1 MCFISNRLISIFR
14 WIVLLWNWEI
24 SRFQWCDC
32 GKMCSVKV
40 MIERRT
46 GRRLTGMCW
55 GKKNCSWCRGFR
67 VVRCIMVAVFLM
79 ILGRSEWSLCISI
92 SCIQWWLW
100 NCLIFYPKC
109 SHRWNWYDCSKGA
122 SKNSSNTMISLNIKP
137 WFRSN
142 KTHCYKPAHAHKTKT
157 NLSSSPNYLYPS

>member
-1 MCFISNRLISIFR
+1 
-14 WIVLLWNWEI
+14 
-24 SRFQWCDC
+24 
-32 GKMCSVKV
+32 
-40 MIERRT
+40 
-46 GRRLTGMCW
+46 
-55 GKKNCSWCRGFR
+55 
-67 VVRCIMVAVFLM
+67 M
-79 ILGRSEWSLCISI
+79 ILGRSVWSLSISI
-92 SCIQWWLW
+92 SCIQWWRW

-157 NLSSSPNYLYPS
+157 NLSSSPNYLYPSYFLHILFSPYSYFHTHTQHRILHIASHLFPQHKLSPTHFPTHSAHWSYTAVSYYCHCLYIHLLVDTGTVDWW